1 MEHPG
6 RETRTTTT
14 PETPKARRN
23 KIRIRSE
30 VDRWI
35 QAKELGIS
43 RQCAYR
49 WRRRYRSEGAAGLTP
64 SAYSGGR
71 RGLSVSGPV
80 VARLVAEFSSDRH
93 WPMG

>member
-35 QAKELGIS
+35 QAKDGGGTAAA
-43 RQCAYR
+43 R
-49 WRRRYRSEGAAGLTP
+49 AAGL
-64 SAYSGGR
+64 SGRATACAESHQGR
-71 RGLSVSGPV
+71 AGQEQASTQ
-80 VARLVAEFSSDRH
+80 EHRH
-93 WPMG
+93 